1 MALVDWEEKLEVV
14 RNNGLTWIDIQ
25 NPTRDMI
32 AKLGEKYSFHE
43 LNVEDCLS
51 KIQIPKVDKYKDHIF
66 IILHFPTT
74 DKKTKKTT
82 LRFSQLSI
90 FAGANFLV
98 TVHQGDLKPLEE
110 MFSLC
115 KQNDKLRET
124 YMGKSSG
131 YLLHSIIDVLVDD
144 LLHMLMKVVGN
155 LEDIEDAVFDDKVA
169 VVKEISLLRRE
180 ITTLR
185 RVVFPLK
192 RIVLEVTKDI
202 QKFSDEDLTQYFND
216 VGDHIDKVLEV
227 LEGSRETI
235 EIYKDT
241 DFMLSTEKTNEIL
254 AVLTILFTLS
264 IPVTIIGTFY
274 GMNMNLPG
282 GIQTGSWTFFGTYTT
297 MIIVVLITIACTLIM
312 LLYFRRVGW
321 IRLG

>member
-25 NPTRDMI
+25 SPTRDMI

-115 KQNDKLRET
+115 EQNDKLRET

-321 IRLG
+321 IRIG

>member
-1 MALVDWEEKLEVV
+1 MALVDWKEKLEVV
-14 RNNGLTWIDIQ
+14 RNNGLTWIDIH

-321 IRLG
+321 IRIG

>member
-32 AKLGEKYSFHE
+32 AKLGEKYAFHE

-321 IRLG
+321 IRIG

>member
-115 KQNDKLRET
+115 EQNDKLRET

-321 IRLG
+321 IRIG

>member
-1 MALVDWEEKLEVV
+1 
-14 RNNGLTWIDIQ
+14 
-25 NPTRDMI
+25 MI

-115 KQNDKLRET
+115 EQNDKLRET

-321 IRLG
+321 IRIG

>member
-1 MALVDWEEKLEVV
+1 MSLVDWEEKLEVV

-282 GIQTGSWTFFGTYTT
+282 GIQTGPWTFFGTYTT

-321 IRLG
+321 IRIG

>member
-131 YLLHSIIDVLVDD
+131 YLLHSIIDVLVDN

-321 IRLG
+321 IRIG

>member
-282 GIQTGSWTFFGTYTT
+282 GIQTGSWTFFGTYKT

-321 IRLG
+321 IRIG

>member
-115 KQNDKLRET
+115 KLNDKLRET

-321 IRLG
+321 IRIG

>member
-115 KQNDKLRET
+115 KLNDKLRET

-312 LLYFRRVGW
+312 LLYFRRVGR
-321 IRLG
+321 IRIG

>member
-1 MALVDWEEKLEVV
+1 
-14 RNNGLTWIDIQ
+14 
-25 NPTRDMI
+25 
-32 AKLGEKYSFHE
+32 
-43 LNVEDCLS
+43 VEDCLS

-321 IRLG
+321 IRIG

>member
-131 YLLHSIIDVLVDD
+131 YLLHSIIDVLVDN

-264 IPVTIIGTFY
+264 IPVTIIGNFY

-321 IRLG
+321 IRIG

>member
-1 MALVDWEEKLEVV
+1 
-14 RNNGLTWIDIQ
+14 
-25 NPTRDMI
+25 
-32 AKLGEKYSFHE
+32 
-43 LNVEDCLS
+43 
-51 KIQIPKVDKYKDHIF
+51 
-66 IILHFPTT
+66 
-74 DKKTKKTT
+74 
-82 LRFSQLSI
+82 
-90 FAGANFLV
+90 
-98 TVHQGDLKPLEE
+98 
-110 MFSLC
+110 
-115 KQNDKLRET
+115 
-124 YMGKSSG
+124 MGKSSG

-180 ITTLR
+180 IILLR
-185 RVVFPLK
+185 GINFPLK

-321 IRLG
+321 IRIG

>member
-1 MALVDWEEKLEVV
+1 MSLVDWEEKLEVV

-321 IRLG
+321 IRIG

>member
-115 KQNDKLRET
+115 EQNDKLRET

-235 EIYKDT
+235 EIYKYT

-321 IRLG
+321 IRIG

>member
-169 VVKEISLLRRE
+169 VVKEISLLSRE

-321 IRLG
+321 IRIG

>member
-155 LEDIEDAVFDDKVA
+155 LEDIEDAVFDDKIA

-321 IRLG
+321 IRIG

>member
-155 LEDIEDAVFDDKVA
+155 LEDIEDAVFDEVA

-297 MIIVVLITIACTLIM
+297 MIIVVLIIIACTLIM

-321 IRLG
+321 IRIG

>member
-155 LEDIEDAVFDDKVA
+155 LEDIEDAVFDDKIA

-297 MIIVVLITIACTLIM
+297 MIIVVLITVACTLIM

-321 IRLG
+321 IRIG